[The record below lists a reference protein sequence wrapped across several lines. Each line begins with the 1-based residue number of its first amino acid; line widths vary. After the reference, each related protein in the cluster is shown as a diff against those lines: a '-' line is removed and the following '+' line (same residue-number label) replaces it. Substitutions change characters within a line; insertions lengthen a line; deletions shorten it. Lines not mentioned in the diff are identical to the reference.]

1 MIVSAS
7 DVASIAADRGT
18 TTDAIAE
25 VFETSPHTAE
35 TAQSVG
41 MIDQLDFLIRTM
53 AVGAGLMLTALFV
66 ANDVRRHIKLPL
78 IGIVIG
84 SIGYLVN
91 ATPLMMATSPL
102 DPLIDFVAISTPF
115 WIWLFGRRLFEREPD
130 RRALYGAVAVLLFG
144 WLVGN
149 FMPWTWPTGFLILH
163 FALLFLIGDLVRVGV
178 FERDDDLVEQ
188 RRVIRLWFPLLVAA
202 QAGGILVFELFE
214 LAMGTGRLPIASLI
228 NCILILILMLFTGVA
243 LMRTD
248 EVLPTEPRD
257 DESLEE
263 SPPQLNLSP
272 SEKVLHDKLTAAM
285 DRGSYRTPGLT
296 ITALAAELDTPEH
309 RLRALIN
316 KGLGYRNFSAFLNR
330 HRVAEAR
337 TRLASAEDVDLPV
350 LTIAMDLGYNSLPP
364 FNRAFRE
371 ETGSTPSEFRRSA
384 FESDKGDEKQRV
396 ESEEATTQS

>member
-1 MIVSAS
+1 
-7 DVASIAADRGT
+7 
-18 TTDAIAE
+18 
-25 VFETSPHTAE
+25 
-35 TAQSVG
+35 